1 MISTIPTN
9 AAAGVSVNSVVS
21 ATFSTAM
28 DAATLDTTTFTVTG
42 PGGEAVTGTVAYD
55 APTDSATFTP
65 SSSLAPNVTFAAT
78 ITTGAKDVAEDP
90 LASDFV
96 WSFTTLAPMV
106 TFTTPANGAT
116 GVPLNQNIVAT
127 FSEAMDQTT
136 INMTTFTLT
145 GPDASPVSGNVSY
158 VANGSVA
165 VFAPTAALAGGTTY
179 TATITTGATDT
190 TANPLVSNFVW
201 SFTTGAAPVAIHP
214 DVTSEVPVDGSTLVP
229 LNTLLTAS
237 FSESMDPATIDA
249 TTFTVQGPGIT
260 PVSGAVS
267 YADGG
272 ATATFAPAVNLADNT
287 TYTATISTGATDT
300 TGNALLNDFV
310 WTFTTGIAS
319 DSTNPTVLSTNPAAA
334 VTSMCLNQSVNATFS
349 KAMDPT
355 TINSASF
362 TVTGPGVTLVTGT
375 VSYDP
380 VNFIATFTP
389 QSDLAADTQF
399 VATITTRVTDTA
411 GNALA
416 SSFVWSFTT
425 GAISTSSCQTTVP
438 LGSAGTFVV
447 LAGSTITNTGLTMVT
462 GDIGVSPGTAVT
474 GFPPGMQN
482 GTMYDGDPVAAQ
494 AKADLATAFNE
505 ATGRSGAALLPV
517 EVGGLTYTP
526 GLYIAAAALGI
537 TTGNLTLDAQGD
549 ANAVFIFQIGS
560 TLTTSTYNQIN
571 LIRGAKAANI
581 FWLVGSSATLGAASI
596 FQGNILSAVSITVT
610 AGATVNGRLL
620 TQSGAVTLDTN
631 DITIPGP

>member
-1 MISTIPTN
+1 
-9 AAAGVSVNSVVS
+9 
-21 ATFSTAM
+21 
-28 DAATLDTTTFTVTG
+28 
-42 PGGEAVTGTVAYD
+42 
-55 APTDSATFTP
+55 
-65 SSSLAPNVTFAAT
+65 
-78 ITTGAKDVAEDP
+78 
-90 LASDFV
+90 
-96 WSFTTLAPMV
+96 
-106 TFTTPANGAT
+106 
-116 GVPLNQNIVAT
+116 
-127 FSEAMDQTT
+127 
-136 INMTTFTLT
+136 
-145 GPDASPVSGNVSY
+145 
-158 VANGSVA
+158 
-165 VFAPTAALAGGTTY
+165 
-179 TATITTGATDT
+179 
-190 TANPLVSNFVW
+190 
-201 SFTTGAAPVAIHP
+201 
-214 DVTSEVPVDGSTLVP
+214 
-229 LNTLLTAS
+229 
-237 FSESMDPATIDA
+237 
-249 TTFTVQGPGIT
+249 
-260 PVSGAVS
+260 
-267 YADGG
+267 
-272 ATATFAPAVNLADNT
+272 
-287 TYTATISTGATDT
+287 
-300 TGNALLNDFV
+300 
-310 WTFTTGIAS
+310 
-319 DSTNPTVLSTNPAAA
+319 
-334 VTSMCLNQSVNATFS
+334 MCLNQSVNVTFS

-362 TVTGPGVTLVTGT
+362 TVTGLGVTLVTGT

-399 VATITTRVTDTA
+399 VATITTRVTDRA

-438 LGSAGTFVV
+438 LGSAGTFAV

-505 ATGRSGAALLPV
+505 ATSRSGAALLPV

-560 TLTTSTYNQIN
+560 TLATSTSNQIN

-596 FQGNILSAVSITVT
+596 FQGNILSAVSITMT
-610 AGATVNGRLL
+610 TGATVNGRLL

>member
-1 MISTIPTN
+1 
-9 AAAGVSVNSVVS
+9 
-21 ATFSTAM
+21 
-28 DAATLDTTTFTVTG
+28 
-42 PGGEAVTGTVAYD
+42 
-55 APTDSATFTP
+55 
-65 SSSLAPNVTFAAT
+65 
-78 ITTGAKDVAEDP
+78 
-90 LASDFV
+90 
-96 WSFTTLAPMV
+96 
-106 TFTTPANGAT
+106 
-116 GVPLNQNIVAT
+116 
-127 FSEAMDQTT
+127 MDQTT

-334 VTSMCLNQSVNATFS
+334 VTSMCST
-349 KAMDPT
+349 KA
-355 TINSASF
+355 
-362 TVTGPGVTLVTGT
+362 
-375 VSYDP
+375 
-380 VNFIATFTP
+380 
-389 QSDLAADTQF
+389 
-399 VATITTRVTDTA
+399 
-411 GNALA
+411 
-416 SSFVWSFTT
+416 
-425 GAISTSSCQTTVP
+425 
-438 LGSAGTFVV
+438 
-447 LAGSTITNTGLTMVT
+447 
-462 GDIGVSPGTAVT
+462 
-474 GFPPGMQN
+474 
-482 GTMYDGDPVAAQ
+482 
-494 AKADLATAFNE
+494 
-505 ATGRSGAALLPV
+505 
-517 EVGGLTYTP
+517 
-526 GLYIAAAALGI
+526 
-537 TTGNLTLDAQGD
+537 
-549 ANAVFIFQIGS
+549 
-560 TLTTSTYNQIN
+560 
-571 LIRGAKAANI
+571 
-581 FWLVGSSATLGAASI
+581 
-596 FQGNILSAVSITVT
+596 
-610 AGATVNGRLL
+610 
-620 TQSGAVTLDTN
+620 
-631 DITIPGP
+631 